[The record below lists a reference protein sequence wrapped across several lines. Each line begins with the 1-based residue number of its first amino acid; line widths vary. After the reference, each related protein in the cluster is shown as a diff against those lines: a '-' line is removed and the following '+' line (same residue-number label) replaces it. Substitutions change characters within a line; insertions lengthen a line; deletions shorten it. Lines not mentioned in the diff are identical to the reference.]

1 MGNGGEKE
9 MEWSLAQ
16 FPGLI
21 LQSSDN
27 VVILD
32 IKTRLAALSR
42 KESIPLTEG
51 SNKLTCHSYLMYP
64 NEGMSCFG
72 FPLFRPRE

>member
-1 MGNGGEKE
+1 VGNGGEKE

-32 IKTRLAALSR
+32 IKTRLAAL
-42 KESIPLTEG
+42 TEG